1 MVTRQKPVYQRRYA
15 VAAAITATMFTLA
28 PRAAEAQASGTT
40 LGDIL
45 DPFLEF
51 FECRTGNAEEQLLC
65 RVVRTRINDE
75 LAQANISIDAN
86 GILFGYDD
94 PTHIKI
100 DTGHSCTVTA
110 RIERR
115 RASARLGRG
124 ATFDF
129 RGNAIS
135 EPVLIGIKLPVSFD
149 VIFNLKQSFGVR
161 DPIFG
166 CQGLGSDHYS
176 ASGSLSTD
184 ANIAVMFTL
193 APSLTFNA
201 GGDLV
206 LTIRPMVRV
215 ATKLERTDVD
225 LRISGV
231 SPVSGVATALL
242 AGPSTLL
249 KGANAGVL
257 MDFDK
262 LKEIFGVNTLLTD
275 LALPLLLAP
284 GPFVNATLELASRF
298 AVREIDQRALAFGD
312 DLQATLMKGLR
323 RSLRLDGE
331 DKRVFVIRRDFAS
344 IVQAQGERADIYLPT
359 PPSNCT
365 FNGRTVAHG
374 SSVYAYASATVP
386 VCEQC
391 DYEYRTCNNGVLSG
405 SYSVASCIPRQLAPG
420 QQCP

>member
-1 MVTRQKPVYQRRYA
+1 MVTRQKPFYQRCHA
-15 VAAAITATMFTLA
+15 VAVAITATLFTFF
-28 PRAAEAQASGTT
+28 PRDAEAQATGTT

-75 LAQANISIDAN
+75 LAQSNISIDAN
-86 GILFGYDD
+86 GLLFGYDD

-135 EPVLIGIKLPVSFD
+135 EPVVIGIKLPVSFEASFD
-149 VIFNLKQSFGVR
+149 VKQSFGVR
-161 DPIFG
+161 DPFG
-166 CQGLGSDHYS
+166 CNGLGSDHYS
-176 ASGSLSTD
+176 ANGSLSTE
-184 ANIAVMFTL
+184 ANIAAMFTL

-215 ATKLERTDVD
+215 ATKLERTDID
-225 LRISGV
+225 LRVSGV

-249 KGANAGVL
+249 KGANAAVL
-257 MDFDK
+257 LDFDR
-262 LKEIFGVNTLLTD
+262 LKEVFGINAVLTD

-298 AVREIDQRALAFGD
+298 AVPKVDERARAFGD
-312 DLQATLMKGLR
+312 DLQATLMNGLR
-323 RSLRLDGE
+323 RALKLDGE

-344 IVQAQGERADIYLPT
+344 IIQAQGERADIYLAT
-359 PPSNCT
+359 PPADCT
-365 FNGRTVAHG
+365 FNGRTIAHG
-374 SSVYAYASATVP
+374 SAVTAYASATVP
-386 VCEQC
+386 VCEYC
-391 DYEYRTCNNGVLSG
+391 ESERRTCNNGVLSG
-405 SYSVASCIPRQLAPG
+405 SYSVASCTPRKLAPG

>member
-1 MVTRQKPVYQRRYA
+1 MVTRQNPVYQRRHA
-15 VAAAITATMFTLA
+15 VAVAITATMLTLA
-28 PRAAEAQASGTT
+28 PRAAEAQALGTT

-75 LAQANISIDAN
+75 LAQSNISIDAN

-135 EPVLIGIKLPVSFD
+135 EPVAIGIKLPVSFD
-149 VIFNLKQSFGVR
+149 VIFNVKQSFGVR
-161 DPIFG
+161 DPFG
-166 CQGLGSDHYS
+166 CNGLGSDHYS

-184 ANIAVMFTL
+184 ANVAIMFTL
-193 APSLTFNA
+193 APSLSFNA

-225 LRISGV
+225 LRVSGV

-249 KGANAGVL
+249 KGANAAVL
-257 MDFDK
+257 LDFDR
-262 LKEIFGVNTLLTD
+262 LKEVFGINTVLTD
-275 LALPLLLAP
+275 LALPILLDP
-284 GPFVNATLELASRF
+284 GPLGSATFDLASRF
-298 AVREIDQRALAFGD
+298 AVRAVDERALAFGD
-312 DLQATLMKGLR
+312 DLQATLMNGLR
-323 RSLRLDGE
+323 RALRLDGE
-331 DKRVFVIRRDFAS
+331 DKRVFVIRRDFAA

-359 PPSNCT
+359 PPSDCT
-365 FNGRTVAHG
+365 FNGRTIAHG
-374 SSVYAYASATVP
+374 SSVTAFASATVP
-386 VCEQC
+386 VCEVC
-391 DYEYRTCNNGVLSG
+391 DSQQRTCNNGVLSG
-405 SYSVASCIPRQLAPG
+405 GYTVASCTPRRLAPG

>member
-1 MVTRQKPVYQRRYA
+1 MVTRQKPPYQRRHA
-15 VAAAITATMFTLA
+15 VAAAITATMLTLS
-28 PRAAEAQASGTT
+28 PRGAEAQASGTT

-51 FECRTGNAEEQLLC
+51 FECRTGSAEEQLLC

-75 LAQANISIDAN
+75 LAQSNISIDAS
-86 GILFGYDD
+86 GILFGFDD

-110 RIERR
+110 RIEHR

-135 EPVLIGIKLPVSFD
+135 EPVLIGIKLPVTFD
-149 VIFNLKQSFGVR
+149 VIFNVKQSFGAR
-161 DPIFG
+161 DPFG
-166 CQGLGSDHYS
+166 CHGLGSDHYS
-176 ASGSLSTD
+176 ANGSLSTD
-184 ANIAVMFTL
+184 ANVAVMFTL
-193 APSLTFNA
+193 APNLSFNA

-215 ATKLERTDVD
+215 ATKLDRTDVN
-225 LRISGV
+225 LRVSGV

-249 KGANAGVL
+249 KGANAAL
-257 MDFDK
+257 LFDFDGI
-262 LKEIFGVNTLLTD
+262 KEVFGINTVLTD
-275 LALPLLLAP
+275 LALPLLLDP
-284 GPFVNATLELASRF
+284 GPLGGATLGLASRF
-298 AVREIDQRALAFGD
+298 AVREADKRTLAFGD
-312 DLQATLMKGLR
+312 DLQATLMNGLR
-323 RSLRLDGE
+323 RALRLDGE

-344 IVQAQGERADIYLPT
+344 IVQAQGEHADIYLPT

-365 FNGRTVAHG
+365 FDGRTIAHG
-374 SSVYAYASATVP
+374 SSVTAFASATVP
-386 VCEQC
+386 VCEPC
-391 DYEYRTCNNGVLSG
+391 DSQQRTCNNGVLSG
-405 SYSVASCIPRQLAPG
+405 SYTVASCTPRRLAPG

>member
-1 MVTRQKPVYQRRYA
+1 MVTRQTPIFQRHHAAA
-15 VAAAITATMFTLA
+15 VAITAALFTFA
-28 PRAAEAQASGTT
+28 PRDAEAQSSGTT

-51 FECRTGNAEEQLLC
+51 FECRTGNADEQLLC
-65 RVVRTRINDE
+65 RIVRTRINDE
-75 LAQANISIDAN
+75 LAQSNISIDSN
-86 GILFGYDD
+86 GLLFGYDD

-115 RASARLGRG
+115 RATARLGRG

-149 VIFNLKQSFGVR
+149 VIFNIKQSFGFR
-161 DPIFG
+161 DPFG
-166 CQGLGSDHYS
+166 CNGLGSDHYS
-176 ASGSLSTD
+176 ASGSLSTN
-184 ANIAVMFTL
+184 ANIGVMFTL
-193 APSLTFNA
+193 APSLTFNS

-215 ATKLERTDVD
+215 ATKLENTNVD
-225 LRISGV
+225 LRVSGV

-249 KGANAGVL
+249 KGANAAVL
-257 MDFDK
+257 ADYDR
-262 LKEIFGVNTLLTD
+262 LQEVFGINAVLTD
-275 LALPLLLAP
+275 LALPILIDS
-284 GPFVNATLELASRF
+284 GPLGSAVFDFASRF
-298 AVREIDQRALAFGD
+298 ATRVVDQRALAFGP
-312 DLQATLMKGLR
+312 DLQASLMNGLR
-323 RSLRLDGE
+323 RALRLDGE
-331 DKRVFVIRRDFAS
+331 DKRVFIIRRDFAS

-365 FNGRTVAHG
+365 FNGAAVAHG
-374 SSVYAYASATVP
+374 ASVYAYASTTVP

-391 DYEYRTCNNGVLSG
+391 DFEQRTCNNGVLSG
-405 SYSVASCIPRQLAPG
+405 SYTAATCRPRQLAPG

>member
-1 MVTRQKPVYQRRYA
+1 
-15 VAAAITATMFTLA
+15 
-28 PRAAEAQASGTT
+28 
-40 LGDIL
+40 
-45 DPFLEF
+45 
-51 FECRTGNAEEQLLC
+51 
-65 RVVRTRINDE
+65 VRTRINDE
-75 LAQANISIDAN
+75 LAQSNISIDGN
-86 GILFGYDD
+86 GLLFGYDD
-94 PTHIKI
+94 PTQIKI

-124 ATFDF
+124 VSFDF

-149 VIFNLKQSFGVR
+149 VIFNVKQSFGVR
-161 DPIFG
+161 DPFG
-166 CQGLGSDHYS
+166 CNGLGSDHYS
-176 ASGSLSTD
+176 ASGSLSTN
-184 ANIAVMFTL
+184 ANVAVMFTL

-215 ATKLERTDVD
+215 ATKLERTDID
-225 LRISGV
+225 LRVSGV

-249 KGANAGVL
+249 KGANAAVL
-257 MDFDK
+257 VDFDR
-262 LKEIFGVNTLLTD
+262 LQEVFGVNTVLTD

-298 AVREIDQRALAFGD
+298 AVRGVDQRALAFGD
-312 DLQATLMKGLR
+312 DLQATLMNGLR
-323 RSLRLDGE
+323 RALKLDGE
-331 DKRVFVIRRDFAS
+331 DKRVFVIRRDFAA
-344 IVQAQGERADIYLPT
+344 IVQAQGERADIYLAT

-365 FNGRTVAHG
+365 FNGRTIAHG
-374 SSVYAYASATVP
+374 SSVAAFASATVP
-386 VCEQC
+386 VCEEC
-391 DYEYRTCNNGVLSG
+391 DYQQRTCNNGVLSG
-405 SYSVASCIPRQLAPG
+405 SYTVASCIPRQLSPG